1 MSDFGSVSPLSELL
15 SRRYEIFG
23 DFLLF
28 EWLAV
33 FVCPARFRDFL
44 FFSMLLFEW
53 SPNNKVRDV
62 DRVQSKKG
70 TLEKSE
76 KSKESALNSLS
87 LSLFSAWVKKKKRGG
102 KGERKKERKKEKE
115 RKKRNVCVCVCVSLS
130 VFIFNQ
136 KC

>member
-70 TLEKSE
+70 TPKKRER
-76 KSKESALNSLS
+76 SKEILTEKRKEETCVCIV
-87 LSLFSAWVKKKKRGG
+87 SLFF
-102 KGERKKERKKEKE
+102 
-115 RKKRNVCVCVCVSLS
+115 
-130 VFIFNQ
+130 FI
-136 KC
+136 